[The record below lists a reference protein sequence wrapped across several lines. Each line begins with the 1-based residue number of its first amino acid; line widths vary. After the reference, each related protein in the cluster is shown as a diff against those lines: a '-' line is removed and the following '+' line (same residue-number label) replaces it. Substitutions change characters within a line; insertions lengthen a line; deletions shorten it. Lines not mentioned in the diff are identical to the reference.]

1 MVVTLRGGKRV
12 ISVHSCMKH
21 IDFSINLNGAL
32 EIWTVP
38 ITYVLYILVHNITYI
53 EYIIL
58 RKYNIYIFNQTK
70 LYSI

>member
-1 MVVTLRGGKRV
+1 MVITLRGGKRV

-53 EYIIL
+53 EYII
-58 RKYNIYIFNQTK
+58 YIFLITLNFI
-70 LYSI
+70 LFSEL